1 MDHLLVS
8 LRFEYKWL
16 FLWMNLSAYKG
27 GKVIIL
33 CLFTWFFKLL
43 NGVMV
48 QNHERLWEKKTGCSV
63 VIFCAWHEI

>member
-1 MDHLLVS
+1 
-8 LRFEYKWL
+8 
-16 FLWMNLSAYKG
+16 MNLSAYKG

-48 QNHERLWEKKTGCSV
+48 QNHERLWEKKLV
-63 VIFCAWHEI
+63 ALW

>member
-1 MDHLLVS
+1 
-8 LRFEYKWL
+8 
-16 FLWMNLSAYKG
+16 MNLSAYKG